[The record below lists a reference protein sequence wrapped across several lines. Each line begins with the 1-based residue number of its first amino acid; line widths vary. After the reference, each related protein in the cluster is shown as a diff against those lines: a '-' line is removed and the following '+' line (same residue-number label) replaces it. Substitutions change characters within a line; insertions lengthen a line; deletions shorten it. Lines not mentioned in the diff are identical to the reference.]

1 MKNISEYINLPH
13 ISTQKTN
20 IKKNSNNLITQINNN
35 VLSDFYE
42 FINYNNITNIDENT
56 YSLYLESIF
65 NQSYSCN
72 DAHIIYTYDKYQMDT
87 YAFETLNNSWDSRK
101 LVAKIDELYK
111 IKEVNYV
118 NPRHKSTQFTIIFE
132 KENINELLND
142 KKFWS
147 LIHLYNYYIKTI
159 IDNDSITLEPY
170 KPEEI
175 TNTIYKDLHGILYHI
190 TTKEKYINGIKYK
203 ELAPKWKGKWDKLAN
218 KPYDIWRDG
227 RIFFIGN
234 NDEKKVQQQLKSI
247 RNTNDQYDEK
257 EWIVLKVDLNK
268 YNKLRFRID
277 SSAFG
282 YNAYF
287 TEEPIPD
294 FCITPI
300 DLDTWKE
307 INKKEL

>member
-1 MKNISEYINLPH
+1 MI
-13 ISTQKTN
+13 
-20 IKKNSNNLITQINNN
+20 
-35 VLSDFYE
+35 
-42 FINYNNITNIDENT
+42 
-56 YSLYLESIF
+56 
-65 NQSYSCN
+65 
-72 DAHIIYTYDKYQMDT
+72 
-87 YAFETLNNSWDSRK
+87 
-101 LVAKIDELYK
+101 
-111 IKEVNYV
+111 
-118 NPRHKSTQFTIIFE
+118 
-132 KENINELLND
+132 ND

-190 TTKEKYINGIKYK
+190 TTKEKYVNGIKYK

-247 RNTNDQYDEK
+247 RNTHNQYDKK
-257 EWIVLKVDLNK
+257 EWIVLKIDLNK

-282 YNAYF
+282 YDAYF

-300 DLDTWKE
+300 ELDTWKE